1 MCLVEI
7 PFFKVKGKTHSHFW
21 KTTKL
26 FKLSQIEPVQSSV
39 LCIIFYI
46 LFFIK
51 FQTQPTNLVLIKW
64 TNFCGLKNTRHIT
77 ENTDKNT
84 KKPPKIGQKS
94 SRMSYQASP
103 QKTTV
108 QLWALKTLKL
118 HKQHTLPKFLLIKNA

>member
-77 ENTDKNT
+77 ENTDKNR
-84 KKPPKIGQKS
+84 KNPPQNWSKIFENELPSKPPKNHC
-94 SRMSYQASP
+94 P
-103 QKTTV
+103 
-108 QLWALKTLKL
+108 TLGL
-118 HKQHTLPKFLLIKNA
+118 ENFEIT